1 MKWKCLPHDQ
11 IFALMDSFSIIDA
24 AALIAG
30 HPPSNC
36 RFEDYNGEEYVYL
49 SSASDEEKATFD
61 LARSSIRRAIEHG
74 GLQATIKTSYRQ
86 VLYKEDFEAAWQA
99 VADIDDRHTTID
111 RDDLVKWLSARGCY
125 PEFFFPERF
134 QQEYLNPEHQHYSPK
149 LAAVVAAWQ
158 ATSEAALNHQLEGKT
173 VKQFGVD
180 WLKQHAAEYGVKN
193 NSDTDTAFKDMTTI
207 MNWDTTG
214 GRPSSKPIPPLNE
227 KEGKHNEL
235 IKKRSID
242 SGLLVKLEDLS
253 SRPNSQ
259 DLEDDLP
266 F

>member
-1 MKWKCLPHDQ
+1 MKWKCLPKDQ
-11 IFALMDSFSIIDA
+11 IFALMDSFSIIEA

-36 RFEDYNGEEYVYL
+36 RFDDYNGEEYVYL
-49 SSASDEEKATFD
+49 SSASEEEKATFD
-61 LARSSIRRAIEHG
+61 LARSSIRRAIEHS
-74 GLQATIKTSYRQ
+74 GLEATIKTSYHQ
-86 VLYKEDFEAAWQA
+86 VLYKEDFDDAWKA
-99 VADIDDRHTTID
+99 VAAIDEKHTTID
-111 RDDLVKWLSARGCY
+111 RDDLVGWLAARGCY
-125 PEFFFPERF
+125 PEFFFPERL
-134 QQEYLNPEHQHYSPK
+134 QQDYLNPEHPHYSPK

-158 ATSEAALNHQLEGKT
+158 ATSEAALNHQLDGKT
-173 VKQFGVD
+173 VKQFGID
-180 WLKQHAAEYGVKN
+180 WLKQHAATYGVKN

-242 SGLLVKLEDLS
+242 SGLLVNREDLL